1 MLGGELVELF
11 GVSIWLFILIL
22 FLLVEGMS
30 SALISIWFCFG
41 ALAAWICSIFTDSIG
56 IQMILF
62 FVVSVAALIFTRPII
77 KKLIKSK
84 EETRTN
90 CSLLIGE
97 SGIVTED
104 IDNIRGL
111 GAVKIKGSVWTA
123 RSSNDENITKDTI
136 VIIERIEGVK
146 LIVRKKEEDKLWK

>member
-1 MLGGELVELF
+1 MELF
-11 GVSIWLFILIL
+11 GISIWLFILIL
-22 FLLVEGMS
+22 FLVVEGMS

-41 ALAAWICSIFTDSIG
+41 ALAAWICSITTDSIA
-56 IQMILF
+56 IQMTVF
-62 FVVSVAALIFTRPII
+62 FVVSTAALISTRPMI
-77 KKLIKSK
+77 KKLMKSK

-97 SGIVTED
+97 SGVVTED

-111 GAVKIKGSVWTA
+111 GALKIKGSVWTA
-123 RSSNDENITKDTI
+123 RSSNDDNITKGSI

-146 LIVRKKEEDKLWK
+146 LIVRKKEEE

>member
-1 MLGGELVELF
+1 MELF

-22 FLLVEGMS
+22 FLVVEAVS
-30 SALISIWFCFG
+30 SALVSIWFCFG

-56 IQMILF
+56 IQITIFFIVSIL
-62 FVVSVAALIFTRPII
+62 ALIFTRPII

-84 EETRTN
+84 GETRTN

-97 SGIVTED
+97 SGVVTEE

-111 GAVKIKGSVWTA
+111 GAIKIKGNVWSA
-123 RSSNDENITKDTI
+123 ISLNDEKITKDTI
-136 VIIERIEGVK
+136 VIVERIEGVK
-146 LIVRKKEEDKLWK
+146 LIVRKKEEE

>member
-1 MLGGELVELF
+1 MELF

-22 FLLVEGMS
+22 FLVVEGLS

-41 ALAAWICSIFTDSIG
+41 SLAAWICSIFTDSIG
-56 IQMILF
+56 IQITVF
-62 FVVSVAALIFTRPII
+62 FLVSIVTLIFTRPII

-97 SGIVTED
+97 SGVVTED

-111 GAVKIKGSVWTA
+111 GAVKIKGNVWTA

-146 LIVRKKEEDKLWK
+146 LIIRKKEEDKLCQ